1 MLCLYTTLAQAAG
14 MYRWVDEDGRVHY
27 SYTVPAEASRLERTQ
42 LDEQALP
49 VQKTAAAKTK
59 EQLAEEKWLEAL
71 RQKYRKQKA
80 KQRAADLRLLSAYSD
95 VEQLDNSYA
104 SRLKMLSDNKQQVEL
119 LHDKMQSELDDL
131 KQQLEKAQE
140 ADTIQR
146 LEKFITKKQQGLND
160 YAHALSQSISE
171 KQRVEA
177 QYTRQ
182 RKRFLELT
190 AEAEKEAAEERA
202 KNN

>member
-1 MLCLYTTLAQAAG
+1 
-14 MYRWVDEDGRVHY
+14 MYRWVDEEGRVHY
-27 SYTVPAEASRLERTQ
+27 SYTVPTEASRLERTQ
-42 LDEQALP
+42 LDDQALP
-49 VQKTAAAKTK
+49 VRKTAAAKTK
-59 EQLAEEKWLEAL
+59 EQLAEEKWLEEL
-71 RQKYRKQKA
+71 RQKHRKAKA

-95 VEQLDNSYA
+95 VEQLDESYT
-104 SRLKMLSDNKQQVEL
+104 SRLKMLNDNKQQVEL
-119 LHDKMQSELDDL
+119 LRDKMHSELDGL
-131 KQQLEKAQE
+131 AQQLEDAQE

-146 LEKFITKKQQGLND
+146 LEKFISKKQQGLDD

-171 KQRVEA
+171 KRRVETE
-177 QYTRQ
+177 YKRQ